1 MYKEIYIDIQI
12 IYKIYIHYNIYR
24 HYIEIYRHYKKLT
37 YMTMEAEKY

>member
-12 IYKIYIHYNIYR
+12 IYK
-24 HYIEIYRHYKKLT
+24 IYRHYKKLT